1 MSNRL
6 SITPGRMIVTKAG
19 YDAADLNVADQNK
32 VFDSNW
38 GFTGLIIARGQIT
51 DPAPRYS
58 SAEGDQYATATN
70 ASLTITFPTVGYAP
84 AAYVFHEYTPR
95 ANSFQ
100 SQGIGEI
107 RCTAPLGGYLNGK
120 GGVPA
125 TIEDGIITIF
135 RGPAVNGAYARW
147 PGIIRYIVFAISQ

>member
-19 YDAADLNVADQNK
+19 YDAADLSVADQNK

-51 DPAPRYS
+51 DPAPANGSGSEAYFTTT
-58 SAEGDQYATATN
+58 SAP
-70 ASLTITFPTVGYAP
+70 LTITFPTVGYVP
-84 AAYVFHEYTPR
+84 AAYVLNDYTPN

-100 SQGIGEI
+100 SQGGVGMM
-107 RCTAPLGGYLNGK
+107 CTEPVGNKFASSP
-120 GGVPA
+120 P
-125 TIEDGIITIF
+125 TIADGSITIP
-135 RGPAVNGAYARW
+135 RRNHNNGNYERFT
-147 PGIIRYIVFAISQ
+147 GVIRYIVFAISQ

>member
-19 YDAADLNVADQNK
+19 YDAADLSVADQNK

-51 DPAPRYS
+51 DPAPANGS
-58 SAEGDQYATATN
+58 GSEAYATTTSAP
-70 ASLTITFPTVGYAP
+70 LVITFPTVGYAP
-84 AAYVFHEYTPR
+84 AAYVLNDYTPL

-100 SQGIGEI
+100 SQGGVGMM
-107 RCTAPLGGYLNGK
+107 CTEPVGNKFASTP
-120 GGVPA
+120 P
-125 TIEDGIITIF
+125 TITDGSITIPRRALAAAGYYERF
-135 RGPAVNGAYARW
+135 TGV
-147 PGIIRYIVFAISQ
+147 IRYIVFAISQ